1 MTEVLEHKVN
11 MAIVETDMERDKL
24 ERSKIEKV
32 ILKMQEM
39 ELIVTDH
46 GRVFHVVGCKH
57 TMPPISSSAKKYKA
71 CKDCFARTVRGVLTF
86 PESAFSSGST

>member
-11 MAIVETDMERDKL
+11 MAVVETDMERDKL

-46 GRVFHVVGCKH
+46 GRVFMWSGVNTPCHQFHPAQRSTKHVK
-57 TMPPISSSAKKYKA
+57 I
-71 CKDCFARTVRGVLTF
+71 VL
-86 PESAFSSGST
+86 PEL